1 MEEKY
6 DSEEKFDPG
15 AETEA
20 GKEAVADLDP
30 KNEQEKYLLKFRK
43 IQAKSVKWWNGH
55 GVGSRFSIKKKIIY
69 WFIHKFVNNAF
80 DPEGVGNGL
89 TSRTTSINPTI
100 SSAGATK
107 VSLIPDTLLLP
118 LDLDEPGSEGSDR
131 LIFM

>member
-43 IQAKSVKWWNGH
+43 IQAKSVKWALGQ
-55 GVGSRFSIKKKIIY
+55 
-69 WFIHKFVNNAF
+69 
-80 DPEGVGNGL
+80 
-89 TSRTTSINPTI
+89 
-100 SSAGATK
+100 
-107 VSLIPDTLLLP
+107 
-118 LDLDEPGSEGSDR
+118 
-131 LIFM
+131 M